1 MSALSN
7 EIRCDSDGVLSSAE
21 TKRGHGDGDGA
32 GVGWVALRKSS
43 SSSCEETKD
52 WT

>member
-1 MSALSN
+1 MSVLSD

-21 TKRGHGDGDGA
+21 TKRGQGDGA